1 MWFLLVDRIL
11 EFRKGESL
19 IALKNVSPSEG
30 FLVNHFYHG
39 IIMPYTFII
48 EAVAQAAGWLISVS
62 SDFKKAAI
70 LVALGTVEFNG
81 VVRPGD
87 QLILEV
93 EIESLQEEAVVI
105 TGRAKEEGE
114 VVGEMDRILF
124 VLIDTNQLAEPEKT
138 KLLFSLLK
146 KKEHFYE

>member
-11 EFRKGESL
+11 EFKKWESL

-39 IIMPYTFII
+39 IIMPHTFII
-48 EAVAQAAGWLISVS
+48 EAVAQAGGWLISVS

-70 LVALGTVEFNG
+70 PVALGTVEFRG
-81 VVRPGD
+81 VVRSRD
-87 QLILEV
+87 NLILEV
-93 EIESLQEEAVVI
+93 EIESLREEAVVI
-105 TGRAKEEGE
+105 TGRAKVEGE

-124 VLIDTNQLAEPEKT
+124 VLIDANQLEEPEKT
-138 KLLFSLLK
+138 KLLLSSLK
-146 KKEHFYE
+146 K